1 MIDTPIIITCSTQN
15 QPAPYAYSQRFV
27 LNKVGNSLSV
37 ELKMKYLDRDTL
49 TAEEIYEEGFTEEDD
64 YEWKVAL
71 SETWIQELERVIE
84 RTSYRKKPGK
94 EEPLAIE
101 IEGSNSKDQPAQF
114 PSEYDMWEYFTQE
127 LAQAVFEV
135 SGRELPLQIQIK
147 EITKAESSDFTI
159 QGSFAERSAKVTR
172 NGEEIAIPWQ
182 KLKSMIKTVFM
193 PDYLPELAME
203 KEPRKRG
210 LFFSMEEGIWYK
222 VGHAILEPSKKSK
235 TLERLEELVSELSEL

>member
-1 MIDTPIIITCSTQN
+1 MNDSPIIVTCSTQN

-27 LNKVGNSLSV
+27 LVEDGNSLSV

-49 TAEEIYEEGFTEEDD
+49 TPEEIYEEGFTEEDD
-64 YEWKVAL
+64 YEWNVQLAE
-71 SETWIQELERVIE
+71 SWVEELHSVIE

-101 IEGSNSKDQPAQF
+101 IDDPSKKDQSTRY
-114 PSEYDMWEYFTQE
+114 PSEYGMWEYFTQE

-135 SGRELPLQIQIK
+135 SGRELRLQIQIK
-147 EITKAESSDFTI
+147 EITKAESSDYTI
-159 QGSFAERSAKVTR
+159 HGSFAERLAKVRR
-172 NGEEIAIPWQ
+172 NGEEIEIPWQ

-193 PDYLPELAME
+193 PDYLPELALE

-210 LFFSMEEGIWYK
+210 LFLSMEEGVWYK

-235 TLERLEELVSELSEL
+235 TIERLEELVSELSEL